1 MFTFYWLF
9 QKNDSWLAIFKTD
22 DKITTATDKESLEQ
36 ALSSVHYLVSY
47 GNYQTS
53 DKFLAKILSDEKS
66 SFLQKYL
73 SIDLSQEARNCTIEE
88 IGFNLRMKIKA
99 KTPEEFCL
107 QRIAICEAIFS
118 EREEYLETKFEI
130 VKEFQLKPRSIMKT
144 RANLAAEILQAKKMP
159 KRPNILLFEFDQYVP
174 FNELPERL
182 VHFYQS
188 IKDRYKNTLEEKLK
202 QEKFKMTLAN
212 LTHTFGVGGVHAAK
226 EKYRGEGSFLLI
238 DVNQFFPSI
247 IQNNKLLSVGIK
259 RPEIFDEL
267 YKKKVQTGKLAYKIL
282 INAINGSMNNPYS
295 ALYDPQKFYSVTVNG
310 QLIITHLVLVLE
322 SFFEELIQTNT
333 DGILIRINPVMEN
346 TIRDLLE
353 LWCRQLHLQV
363 SITKLTNVWQKDV
376 NNYVLQKE
384 DGQLVRKGIFA
395 KATYLSN
402 STPVIYNGIFEAVVN
417 GIKPQNFIIDQYK
430 KESLEEFCFIGK
442 LQGDFTGIEQQTIN
456 GYVKLNKTICGIAT
470 NNKRYGAVFQVR
482 NDLHSRLPNSP
493 SSFLTYEKA
502 TKKDIDTKWY
512 IEQIE
517 KNCF

>member
-53 DKFLAKILSDEKS
+53 DKFLAKILSDGKS

-73 SIDLSQEARNCTIEE
+73 SIDLNQEAKNCTIEE

-226 EKYRGEGSFLLI
+226 EKYRGEGCFLLI

-310 QLIITHLVLVLE
+310 QLIITHLILVLE

-333 DGILIRINPVMEN
+333 DGIVIRINPVMEN
-346 TIRDLLE
+346 AIRDLLE

-363 SITKLTNVWQKDV
+363 SITKVNKVWQKDV

-384 DGQLVRKGIFA
+384 DGQLVRKGIFT
-395 KATYLSN
+395 KPTYLSN
-402 STPVIYNGIFEAVVN
+402 STPVVYNGIFEAVVN
-417 GIKPQNFIIDQYK
+417 GIKPQNYVIECYK
-430 KESLEEFCFIGK
+430 NGAIEEFFYIGK
-442 LQGDFTGIEQQTIN
+442 LQGDFSGLEQQTLS
-456 GYVKLNKTICGIAT
+456 GYVKMNNTICGIAT
-470 NNKRYGAVFQVR
+470 SNKNYGEVFQVR
-482 NDLHSRLPNSP
+482 GDLHSKLPGSP
-493 SSFLTYEKA
+493 ANFMSYTQA
-502 TKKDIDTKWY
+502 GKKDINLSWY
-512 IEQIE
+512 VKHVE
-517 KNCF
+517 KSLF

>member
-9 QKNDSWLAIFKTD
+9 QKNDNWLAIFKTD
-22 DKITTATDKESLEQ
+22 DRITTATDKESLEQ

-53 DKFLAKILSDEKS
+53 DKFLAKILSDGKS

-226 EKYRGEGSFLLI
+226 EKYRGEGYFLLI

-259 RPEIFDEL
+259 CPEIFDEL

-310 QLIITHLVLVLE
+310 QLIITHLILVLE

-363 SITKLTNVWQKDV
+363 SITKVNKVWQKDV

-395 KATYLSN
+395 KPTYLSN

-417 GIKPQNFIIDQYK
+417 GIKPQNFIIDQYR

-442 LQGDFTGIEQQTIN
+442 IQGDFTRIEQQTIN
-456 GYVKLNKTICGIAT
+456 GYVKLNKTICGIAA
-470 NNKRYGAVFQVR
+470 NSNKYGGVFQVR

>member
-53 DKFLAKILSDEKS
+53 DKFLAKILSDGKS

-159 KRPNILLFEFDQYVP
+159 KRPNILLFKFDQYVP

-226 EKYRGEGSFLLI
+226 EKYRGEGCFLLI

-259 RPEIFDEL
+259 CPEIFDEL

-310 QLIITHLVLVLE
+310 QLIITHLILVLE

-333 DGILIRINPVMEN
+333 DGIVIRINPVMEN

-363 SITKLTNVWQKDV
+363 SITKVNKVWQKDV

-395 KATYLSN
+395 KPTYLSN

-456 GYVKLNKTICGIAT
+456 GYIKLNKTICGIAA
-470 NNKRYGAVFQVR
+470 NSNKYGGVFQVR

-493 SSFLTYEKA
+493 ASFLTYEKA

>member
-9 QKNDSWLAIFKTD
+9 QKNESWLAIFKTD
-22 DKITTATDKESLEQ
+22 DKIITATDKESLEK
-36 ALSSVHYLVSY
+36 ALSSVSYLVSY

-53 DKFLAKILSDEKS
+53 DKFLAKILSDGKS

-88 IGFNLRMKIKA
+88 IGFNLRLPIKA
-99 KTPEEFCL
+99 LTPEKFCL
-107 QRIAICEAIFS
+107 QRIAICEAIFL

-144 RANLAAEILQAKKMP
+144 RSNLATEILQAKKMP

-174 FNELPERL
+174 FSELPERL

-202 QEKFKMTLAN
+202 QEKFKITLAN

-226 EKYRGEGSFLLI
+226 EKYRGEGCFLLI

-267 YKKKVQTGKLAYKIL
+267 YKKKVQTVKLTYKIL
-282 INAINGSMNNPYS
+282 INAINGSMNNSYS

-310 QLIITHLVLVLE
+310 QLIITHLIQVLE
-322 SFFEELIQTNT
+322 SFFEELVQTNT

-346 TIRDLLE
+346 TIRELLE

-363 SITKLTNVWQKDV
+363 SITKINKVWQKDV

-384 DGQLVRKGIFA
+384 DGQLIRKGIFA
-395 KATYLSN
+395 KPTYLAN
-402 STPVIYNGIFEAVVN
+402 STPVIYNGIFETVVN
-417 GIKPQNFIIDQYK
+417 GIKPQTYIVDRFKNGAI
-430 KESLEEFCFIGK
+430 EEFFFIGK
-442 LQGDFTGIEQQTIN
+442 LQGDFTGLEQRTVN
-456 GYVKLNKTICGIAT
+456 GYIKLNKTICGIAT
-470 NNKRYGAVFQVR
+470 NNQKYGGVFQVKG
-482 NDLHSRLPNSP
+482 DLYSKLPGSP
-493 SSFLTYEKA
+493 TSFLAYDQA
-502 TKKDIDTKWY
+502 TKKDMDTEWY
-512 IEQIE
+512 VEQIE

>member
-9 QKNDSWLAIFKTD
+9 QKNDNWLAIFKTD
-22 DKITTATDKESLEQ
+22 DRITTATDKESLEQ

-53 DKFLAKILSDEKS
+53 DKFLAKILSDGKS

-226 EKYRGEGSFLLI
+226 EKYRGEGYFLLI

-259 RPEIFDEL
+259 CPEIFDEL

-310 QLIITHLVLVLE
+310 QLIITHLILVLE

-363 SITKLTNVWQKDV
+363 SITKVNKVWQKDV

-395 KATYLSN
+395 KPTYLSN

-442 LQGDFTGIEQQTIN
+442 IQGDFTGIEQQTIN
-456 GYVKLNKTICGIAT
+456 GYVKLNKTICGIAA
-470 NNKRYGAVFQVR
+470 NSNKYGGVFQVR

>member
-9 QKNDSWLAIFKTD
+9 QKNDNWLAIFKTD
-22 DKITTATDKESLEQ
+22 DRITTATDKESLEQ

-53 DKFLAKILSDEKS
+53 DKFLAKILSDGKS

-99 KTPEEFCL
+99 KTPEKFCL

-226 EKYRGEGSFLLI
+226 EKYRGEGCFLLI

-259 RPEIFDEL
+259 CPEIFDEL

-310 QLIITHLVLVLE
+310 QLIITHLILVLE

-363 SITKLTNVWQKDV
+363 SITKVNKVWQKDV

-395 KATYLSN
+395 KPTYLSN
-402 STPVIYNGIFEAVVN
+402 STPVIYNGILEAVVN

-442 LQGDFTGIEQQTIN
+442 IQGDFTGIEQQTIN
-456 GYVKLNKTICGIAT
+456 GYVKLNKTICGIAA
-470 NNKRYGAVFQVR
+470 NSNKYGGVFQVR

>member
-53 DKFLAKILSDEKS
+53 DKFLAKILSDGKS

-144 RANLAAEILQAKKMP
+144 RANLAADILRAKKMP

-188 IKDRYKNTLEEKLK
+188 IKDQYKNTLEEKLK

-226 EKYRGEGSFLLI
+226 EKYRGEGCFLLI

-247 IQNNKLLSVGIK
+247 IQNNKLLSSGIK
-259 RPEIFDEL
+259 EPETFNEL
-267 YKKKVQTGKLAYKIL
+267 YNKKVQTGKLAYKIL

-295 ALYDPQKFYSVTVNG
+295 SMYDPQKFYSVTVNG
-310 QLIITHLVLVLE
+310 QLIITHLILVLE
-322 SFFEELIQTNT
+322 SFFE
-333 DGILIRINPVMEN
+333 
-346 TIRDLLE
+346 
-353 LWCRQLHLQV
+353 
-363 SITKLTNVWQKDV
+363 
-376 NNYVLQKE
+376 
-384 DGQLVRKGIFA
+384 
-395 KATYLSN
+395 
-402 STPVIYNGIFEAVVN
+402 
-417 GIKPQNFIIDQYK
+417 
-430 KESLEEFCFIGK
+430 
-442 LQGDFTGIEQQTIN
+442 
-456 GYVKLNKTICGIAT
+456 
-470 NNKRYGAVFQVR
+470 
-482 NDLHSRLPNSP
+482 
-493 SSFLTYEKA
+493 
-502 TKKDIDTKWY
+502 
-512 IEQIE
+512 
-517 KNCF
+517 

>member
-9 QKNDSWLAIFKTD
+9 QKNDNWLAIFKTD
-22 DKITTATDKESLEQ
+22 DRITTATDKESLEQ

-53 DKFLAKILSDEKS
+53 DKFLAKILSDGKS

-226 EKYRGEGSFLLI
+226 EKYRGEGCFLLI

-259 RPEIFDEL
+259 CPEIFDEL

-310 QLIITHLVLVLE
+310 QLIITHLILVLE

-363 SITKLTNVWQKDV
+363 SITKVNKVWQKDV

-395 KATYLSN
+395 KPTYLSN

-442 LQGDFTGIEQQTIN
+442 IQGDFTGIEQQTIN
-456 GYVKLNKTICGIAT
+456 GYVKLNKTICGIAA
-470 NNKRYGAVFQVR
+470 NSNKYGGVFQVR

>member
-53 DKFLAKILSDEKS
+53 DKFLAKILSDGKS

-73 SIDLSQEARNCTIEE
+73 SIDLSQEAKKCTIEE

-99 KTPEEFCL
+99 KTPKEFCL
-107 QRIAICEAIFS
+107 QRIAICEAVFY

-144 RANLAAEILQAKKMP
+144 RANLAAEILRAKKMP

-226 EKYRGEGSFLLI
+226 EKYRGEGCFLLI

-247 IQNNKLLSVGIK
+247 IQNNKLLSSGIK
-259 RPEIFDEL
+259 EPETFNEL
-267 YKKKVQTGKLAYKIL
+267 YNKKVQTGKLAYKIL
-282 INAINGSMNNPYS
+282 INAINGSMNNPHS
-295 ALYDPQKFYSVTVNG
+295 AMYDPQKFYSVTVNG
-310 QLIITHLVLVLE
+310 QLIITHLIQVLE
-322 SFFEELIQTNT
+322 SFFEELVQTNT
-333 DGILIRINPVMEN
+333 DGILIRINPIMELL
-346 TIRDLLE
+346 IRELLD
-353 LWCRQLHLQV
+353 LWCKQLHLQV
-363 SITKLTNVWQKDV
+363 SITKIKRVWQKDV
-376 NNYVLQKE
+376 NNYVFEKE
-384 DGQLVRKGIFA
+384 DGQLIRNGIFA
-395 KATYLSN
+395 KSTYLSN
-402 STPVIYNGIFEAVVN
+402 STPIVFAGVFEAVVN
-417 GIKPQNFIIDQYK
+417 DIKPQTYIVDRFKNGAI
-430 KESLEEFCFIGK
+430 EEFFYIGK
-442 LQGDFTGIEQQTIN
+442 LQGDFSGLEQQTLD
-456 GYVKLNKTICGIAT
+456 GYVKMNNTICGIAT
-470 NNKRYGAVFQVR
+470 SNKKLGGVFQVK

-493 SSFLTYEKA
+493 FSFLSYEKA
-502 TKKDIDTKWY
+502 TKKEIDTSWY
-512 IEQIE
+512 VEQIE

>member
-1 MFTFYWLF
+1 
-9 QKNDSWLAIFKTD
+9 
-22 DKITTATDKESLEQ
+22 
-36 ALSSVHYLVSY
+36 
-47 GNYQTS
+47 
-53 DKFLAKILSDEKS
+53 
-66 SFLQKYL
+66 
-73 SIDLSQEARNCTIEE
+73 
-88 IGFNLRMKIKA
+88 
-99 KTPEEFCL
+99 
-107 QRIAICEAIFS
+107 
-118 EREEYLETKFEI
+118 
-130 VKEFQLKPRSIMKT
+130 
-144 RANLAAEILQAKKMP
+144 
-159 KRPNILLFEFDQYVP
+159 
-174 FNELPERL
+174 
-182 VHFYQS
+182 
-188 IKDRYKNTLEEKLK
+188 
-202 QEKFKMTLAN
+202 
-212 LTHTFGVGGVHAAK
+212 THTFGVGGVHAAK
-226 EKYRGEGSFLLI
+226 EKYRGEGCFLLI

-259 RPEIFDEL
+259 CPEIFDEL

-310 QLIITHLVLVLE
+310 QLIITHLILVLE

-363 SITKLTNVWQKDV
+363 SITKVNKVWQKDV

-395 KATYLSN
+395 KPTYLSN

-442 LQGDFTGIEQQTIN
+442 IQGDFTGIEQQTIN
-456 GYVKLNKTICGIAT
+456 GYVKLNKTICGIAA
-470 NNKRYGAVFQVR
+470 NSNKYGGVFQVR

>member
-47 GNYQTS
+47 GNYQMS
-53 DKFLAKILSDEKS
+53 DKFLAKILSDGKS

-188 IKDRYKNTLEEKLK
+188 IKDRYKNTLEEKLR

-226 EKYRGEGSFLLI
+226 EKYRGEGCFLLI

-247 IQNNKLLSVGIK
+247 IQNNKLLSSGIK
-259 RPEIFDEL
+259 EPETFNEL
-267 YKKKVQTGKLAYKIL
+267 YNKKVQTGKLAYKIL
-282 INAINGSMNNPYS
+282 INAINGCMNNPYS
-295 ALYDPQKFYSVTVNG
+295 SMYDPQKFYSVTVNG
-310 QLIITHLVLVLE
+310 QLIITHLILVLE

-333 DGILIRINPVMEN
+333 DGILIRINPVNE
-346 TIRDLLE
+346 TIIHELLS
-353 LWCRQLHLQV
+353 LWCQQLHLQV
-363 SITKLTNVWQKDV
+363 SITKVNKVWQKDV

-395 KATYLSN
+395 KPTYLSN

-417 GIKPQNFIIDQYK
+417 GIKPQNYVIECYK
-430 KESLEEFCFIGK
+430 NGAIEDFFYIGK
-442 LQGDFTGIEQQTIN
+442 LQGDFSGLEQQTLS
-456 GYVKLNKTICGIAT
+456 GYVKMNNTICGIAT
-470 NNKRYGAVFQVR
+470 SNKNYGEVFQVR
-482 NDLHSRLPNSP
+482 GDLHSKLPGSP
-493 SSFLTYEKA
+493 ANFMSYTQA
-502 TKKDIDTKWY
+502 GKKDINLSWY
-512 IEQIE
+512 VKHLE
-517 KNCF
+517 KSLF

>member
-9 QKNDSWLAIFKTD
+9 QKNDNWLAIFKTD
-22 DKITTATDKESLEQ
+22 DRITTVTDKESLEQ

-53 DKFLAKILSDEKS
+53 DKFLAKILSDGKS

-99 KTPEEFCL
+99 KTPEKFCL

-226 EKYRGEGSFLLI
+226 EKYRGEGCFLLI

-259 RPEIFDEL
+259 CPEIFDEL

-310 QLIITHLVLVLE
+310 QLIITHLILVLE

-363 SITKLTNVWQKDV
+363 SITKVNKVWQKDV

-395 KATYLSN
+395 KPTYLSN
-402 STPVIYNGIFEAVVN
+402 STPVIYNGILEAVVN

-442 LQGDFTGIEQQTIN
+442 IQGDFTGIEQQTIN
-456 GYVKLNKTICGIAT
+456 GYVKLNKTICGIAA
-470 NNKRYGAVFQVR
+470 NSNKYGGVFQVR